1 MSSSDEDE
9 KFLYGSDDEGAPA
22 TASDKKR
29 NISKSEEPAV
39 KRAKNNEAKTVG
51 SSSSSDEESSDEEN
65 SEDESDV
72 EFIIGVGTDSSKLD
86 SKQAGASTS
95 TAGSKPTTIA
105 APTLEVA
112 TALEET
118 DALTAN
124 GSGEGLGDET
134 VEDTPQAQPGT
145 ERHPVL
151 DLNAPGKLG
160 DQLVTD
166 IDPEVLKEKP
176 WRQPGANL
184 SDYFNY
190 GFNEQTWIEYLHK
203 QEKLRAEYNPH
214 KLLVGLLALQQQGK
228 LNDSGS
234 DGKGQDNG
242 PPSMAPPGF
251 PMGMPPMFGGFPF
264 PFPGMMNNMNPQQK
278 K

>member
-9 KFLYGSDDEGAPA
+9 KFLYGSEDEGAASSSA
-22 TASDKKR
+22 TKNNKKR
-29 NISKSEEPAV
+29 PAEDMAAGDV
-39 KRAKNNEAKTVG
+39 TTQRAKTAE
-51 SSSSSDEESSDEEN
+51 SSSSNEEEDDDSSEGED

-86 SKQAGASTS
+86 SKQGAGS
-95 TAGSKPTTIA
+95 TATGVAKTVSVA
-105 APTLEVA
+105 APTLEV
-112 TALEET
+112 
-118 DALTAN
+118 
-124 GSGEGLGDET
+124 GSTIGKPGDEDAT
-134 VEDTPQAQPGT
+134 QQEPVLDGTPQAQPGT
-145 ERHPVL
+145 ERLPTL
-151 DLNAPGKLG
+151 DLNAPGQLG

-190 GFNEQTWIEYLHK
+190 GFNEQTWMEYLHK

-214 KLLVGLLALQQQGK
+214 KLLMGLLALQQQGK
-228 LNDSGS
+228 LNDPGS
-234 DGKGQDNG
+234 DGKGQDTG
-242 PPSMAPPGF
+242 MPSNMATTGF
-251 PMGMPPMFGGFPF
+251 PMGMPSMFGGFPF
-264 PFPGMMNNMNPQQK
+264 PFPGMMNNMNQQQK

>member
-9 KFLYGSDDEGAPA
+9 KFLYGSDDENHAPEASVNNKKRPAENGAAEAPKRPNIA
-22 TASDKKR
+22 TA
-29 NISKSEEPAV
+29 E
-39 KRAKNNEAKTVG
+39 
-51 SSSSSDEESSDEEN
+51 SSSSSEEDSSDGDD

-72 EFIIGVGTDSSKLD
+72 EFIIGVGSDSSKLD
-86 SKQAGASTS
+86 SKQVTTS
-95 TAGSKPTTIA
+95 TANGTSKVPT
-105 APTLEVA
+105 VA
-112 TALEET
+112 TPALQVGTALEET
-118 DALTAN
+118 GDVTITGNGDAA
-124 GSGEGLGDET
+124 DEAT
-134 VEDTPQAQPGT
+134 VDSTPQAQPGT
-145 ERHPVL
+145 ERHPTL
-151 DLNAPGKLG
+151 DLKAPGKLG
-160 DQLVTD
+160 DQLITD

-190 GFNEQTWIEYLHK
+190 GFNEQTWMEYLHK

-214 KLLVGLLALQQQGK
+214 KMLMGLLALQQQGK

-234 DGKGQDNG
+234 DGKGPENG
-242 PPSMAPPGF
+242 MSSNMAPPGF

-264 PFPGMMNNMNPQQK
+264 PFPGMINNMNPQQK